1 MPIAVALEHCAD
13 YAPELLQQQLLACLQ
28 AAGVRFGRG
37 ERVLLKPNLLKAAD
51 LACTHPQVVRAA
63 CVYVLEHGAR
73 PFVADSPAFGS
84 GRRVARAIGLSQAL
98 QGLDAPLTNMTRPIR
113 CKLPMGHSVGI
124 SRDALEADAILNLPK
139 LKAHCQMRVTG
150 AVKNLFG
157 CVPGTRKAVLH
168 TLHGDVQGA
177 PDACG
182 SRAPRFES
190 LIIELAGLL
199 PPTSS
204 LMDGVTAMHAQ
215 GPSGGRPYP
224 LGLLAA
230 SREAVALDTAV
241 YAVLGLRPED
251 VPLWRE
257 AQRRNLVGARP
268 EELEFPLKP
277 PEAFDAGGFELPA
290 PLDPQTFHPVRLGVS
305 AVKRAWARIV

>member
-1 MPIAVALEHCAD
+1 MPVTVALAHCAD
-13 YAPELLQQQLLACLQ
+13 YTPELVQRQVDACLQ
-28 AAGVRFGRG
+28 AAGLRFGRG

-63 CVYVLEHGAR
+63 CVHVLEHGAR

-98 QGLDAPLTNMTRPIR
+98 QDLDVPVRNMTRPVR
-113 CKLPMGHSVGI
+113 CKLPMGRSVGL

-139 LKAHCQMRVTG
+139 LKAHCQMRITG

-168 TLHGDVQGA
+168 TLHGDMQGA
-177 PDACG
+177 PGAAG
-182 SRAPRFES
+182 FQAPRFES

-204 LMDGVTAMHAQ
+204 LLDGVTAMHVQ

-224 LGLLAA
+224 LKLLAA

-241 YAVLGLRPED
+241 YTVLGATPED

-257 AQRRNLVGARP
+257 ARRRNLAGAHV
-268 EELEFPLKP
+268 EELEFPLKR
-277 PEAFDAGGFELPA
+277 PEAFDAAGFELPA
-290 PLDPQTFHPVRLGVS
+290 PLDPQTFHPLRLGVS
-305 AVKRAWARIV
+305 AVKRAWARIA